1 MIRIGLLGAARIA
14 DRAII
19 QPAAKRSDAVIA
31 AVAASTLEKAQAFAQ
46 QFDIE
51 LALGSYDELLAR
63 DDIDLIYNALPP
75 SLHAQWSIKALQ
87 QGKHVLCEKPF
98 AMDAEEAKAMVAA
111 AEASGRLVIEGY
123 HYRFHPVF
131 AEVERLLKSGELGTI
146 HTVRS
151 NFSVRIAETP
161 GSLRHNVPLGGG
173 ALMDLGCYPLHWL
186 RTLFGG
192 TPQILWADAICPKPQ
207 LDSSFELRIQFPNG
221 PLCYVGCA
229 MSEHLSRH
237 HDASL
242 YLEGDKAQLEVLN
255 LVAPHQGHKLCLTK
269 DGVAHEYQIK
279 GDTTYDHQLAHVVAS
294 IKGETKP
301 LTGGRDA
308 IDQMQLIDDA
318 YKAAGLLPR
327 GSVAAETA

>member
-14 DRAII
+14 DQAII
-19 QPAAKRSDAVIA
+19 QPAAKRSDVVIA
-31 AVAASTLEKAQAFAQ
+31 AVAASNLEKAQTFAQ
-46 QFDIE
+46 QFGIE
-51 LALGSYDELLAR
+51 QAFGSYDELITR

-75 SLHAQWSIKALQ
+75 SLHAKWSIRAVLH
-87 QGKHVLCEKPF
+87 GKHVLCEKPF
-98 AMDAEEAKAMVAA
+98 AMDVAEAKDMVATA
-111 AEASGRLVIEGY
+111 KISHRLLIEGY

-131 AEVERLLKSGELGTI
+131 AEVERLVKSGELGTI

-186 RTLFGG
+186 RTLFAS
-192 TPQILWADAICPKPQ
+192 TPEILWADAICPKAQ
-207 LDSSFELRIQFPNG
+207 LDSSFELRLQFPNG

-255 LVAPHQGHKLCLTK
+255 LVAPHQGHKLRLTK
-269 DGVAHEYQIK
+269 DGEAREYQIN
-279 GDTTYDHQLAHVVAS
+279 GDTTYDHQLAHVVAC

-327 GSVAAETA
+327 GLCK

>member
-19 QPAAKRSDAVIA
+19 QPAALRSDVVIA
-31 AVAASTLEKAQAFAQ
+31 AVAASSLEKAQAFAR

-51 LALGSYDELLAR
+51 LALGSYDELLGR
-63 DDIDLIYNALPP
+63 TDIDLIYNALPP
-75 SLHAQWSIKALQ
+75 SMHAEWSIKALQ

-111 AEASGRLVIEGY
+111 AENSGRLLIEAY

-186 RTLFGG
+186 RTLFAS
-192 TPQILWADAICPKPQ
+192 TPQILWANAICPKPQ
-207 LDSSFELRIQFPNG
+207 LDSSFELRLQFENG

-269 DGVAHEYQIK
+269 DGVAHESQIK
-279 GDTTYDHQLAHVVAS
+279 GDTTYDHQLEHTLS
-294 IKGETKP
+294 CIKGETKP

-308 IDQMQLIDDA
+308 IEQMQLIDDA

-327 GSVAAETA
+327 AFCK

>member
-14 DRAII
+14 DKAII
-19 QPAAKRSDAVIA
+19 QPAALRSDAVIA
-31 AVAASTLEKAQAFAQ
+31 AVAASTLEKAQAFAK
-46 QFDIE
+46 QFDIA
-51 LALGSYDELLAR
+51 LALGSYEELIAR
-63 DDIDLIYNALPP
+63 ADIDLVYNALPP
-75 SLHAQWSIKALQ
+75 SMHAEWSIKALQ

-98 AMDAEEAKAMVAA
+98 AMDAAEAKAMVAA
-111 AEASGRLVIEGY
+111 TDASGRLLIEGY

-131 AEVERLLKSGELGTI
+131 AEVERLVKSGELGTI

-186 RTLFGG
+186 RTLFGS
-192 TPQILWADAICPKPQ
+192 TPEILWADAICPKPQ
-207 LDSSFELRIQFPNG
+207 LDSSFELRLQFPNG

-255 LVAPHQGHKLCLTK
+255 LVAPHQGHHLRLTK
-269 DGVAHEYQIK
+269 YGEAHDYQMN
-279 GDTTYDHQLAHVVAS
+279 GDSTYDHQLAHVVAC

-308 IDQMQLIDDA
+308 IEQMQLIDDA

-327 GSVAAETA
+327 GTVAAGTA

>member
-1 MIRIGLLGAARIA
+1 
-14 DRAII
+14 
-19 QPAAKRSDAVIA
+19 
-31 AVAASTLEKAQAFAQ
+31 
-46 QFDIE
+46 
-51 LALGSYDELLAR
+51 
-63 DDIDLIYNALPP
+63 
-75 SLHAQWSIKALQ
+75 H
-87 QGKHVLCEKPF
+87 GKHVLCEKPF
-98 AMDAEEAKAMVAA
+98 AMDVEEAKDMVAA
-111 AEASGRLVIEGY
+111 ADASGRLLIEGY

-131 AEVERLLKSGELGTI
+131 AEVQRLVASGELGII

-186 RTLFGG
+186 RTLFGS
-192 TPQILWADAICPKPQ
+192 TPEILWADAICPKPQ
-207 LDSSFELRIQFPNG
+207 LDSSFELRLQFPNG

-269 DGVAHEYQIK
+269 DGQSHDYQIN
-279 GDTTYDHQLAHVVAS
+279 GDTTYDHQLAHVVAC
-294 IKGETKP
+294 IKGDTKP

-308 IDQMQLIDDA
+308 IEQMQLIDDA

-327 GSVAAETA
+327 AFCK

>member
-19 QPAAKRSDAVIA
+19 QPAALRSDVAIAV
-31 AVAASTLEKAQAFAQ
+31 VAASNLEKAQAFAR

-51 LALGSYDELLAR
+51 LALGRYDELLAR

-111 AEASGRLVIEGY
+111 AEASGRLLIEGY

-131 AEVERLLKSGELGTI
+131 AEVERLVKSGELGTI

-161 GSLRHNVPLGGG
+161 GSLRHNAPLGGG

-186 RTLFGG
+186 RTLFGD

-207 LDSSFELRIQFPNG
+207 LDSSFELRLQFQNG

-269 DGVAHEYQIK
+269 NGEAHEYQIK
-279 GDTTYDHQLAHVVAS
+279 GDTTYDHQLAHVVAC

-308 IDQMQLIDDA
+308 IDQMQLIDDT

-327 GSVAAETA
+327 AFCK

>member
-14 DRAII
+14 ERAII
-19 QPAAKRSDAVIA
+19 QPAALRRDVVIA
-31 AVAASTLEKAQAFAQ
+31 AVAASNLEKAQAFAQ

-75 SLHAQWSIKALQ
+75 SLHAEWSIIALQ

-98 AMDAEEAKAMVAA
+98 AMDAEEAKDMVAA
-111 AEASGRLVIEGY
+111 ADASGRLLIEGY

-186 RTLFGG
+186 RTLFGS

-207 LDSSFELRIQFPNG
+207 LDSAFELRMQFPNG
-221 PLCYVGCA
+221 PLCYVGCS
-229 MSEHLSRH
+229 MSEHLNRQ
-237 HDASL
+237 HDAYL
-242 YLEGDKAQLEVLN
+242 CLEGDKAQLEVFN
-255 LVAPHQGHKLCLTK
+255 LVAPHQGHHLRLTK
-269 DGVAHEYQIK
+269 YGEAHEYQIK
-279 GDTTYDHQLAHVVAS
+279 GDTTYDHQLAHVVS
-294 IKGETKP
+294 CIKGETKP

-327 GSVAAETA
+327 AFCK

>member
-19 QPAAKRSDAVIA
+19 QPAALRSDVVIA

-63 DDIDLIYNALPP
+63 ADIDLIYNALPP

-111 AEASGRLVIEGY
+111 ADASGRLLVEGY

-242 YLEGDKAQLEVLN
+242 YLEGDKGQLEVLN
-255 LVAPHQGHKLCLTK
+255 LVAPHQGHTLCLTK
-269 DGVAHEYQIK
+269 NGEAHEYQIK
-279 GDTTYDHQLAHVVAS
+279 GDTTYYHQLEHTLS
-294 IKGETKP
+294 CIKGETKP
-301 LTGGRDA
+301 LTGGQDA

-327 GSVAAETA
+327 GSVAAGTA

>member
-14 DRAII
+14 DKAII
-19 QPAAKRSDAVIA
+19 QPAALRSDAVIA
-31 AVAASTLEKAQAFAQ
+31 AVAASTLEKAQAFAR
-46 QFDIE
+46 QFGIE
-51 LALGSYDELLAR
+51 HAFGSYEELVAR

-75 SLHAQWSIKALQ
+75 SMHAEWSIKALQ

-111 AEASGRLVIEGY
+111 AEASGRLLIEGY

-131 AEVERLLKSGELGTI
+131 AEVERLVKSGELGTI

-186 RTLFGG
+186 RTLFGS
-192 TPQILWADAICPKPQ
+192 TPEILWADAICPKPQ
-207 LDSSFELRIQFPNG
+207 LDSSFELRLQFPNG

-269 DGVAHEYQIK
+269 DGEAHEYQIK
-279 GDTTYDHQLAHVVAS
+279 GDTTYDHQLKHTLS
-294 IKGETKP
+294 CIKGETKP

-327 GSVAAETA
+327 GSVAAGTA

>member
-19 QPAAKRSDAVIA
+19 QPAAKRSDVVIA
-31 AVAASTLEKAQAFAQ
+31 AVAASNLEKAQAFVQ
-46 QFDIE
+46 QFGIE
-51 LALGSYDELLAR
+51 HAFGSYDELIAR

-75 SLHAQWSIKALQ
+75 SLHAKWSIRALLH
-87 QGKHVLCEKPF
+87 GKHVLCEKPF
-98 AMDAEEAKAMVAA
+98 AMDVAEAKDMVATA
-111 AEASGRLVIEGY
+111 KISDRLLIEGY

-131 AEVERLLKSGELGTI
+131 AEVERLVKSGELGTI

-161 GSLRHNVPLGGG
+161 GSLRHNAPLGGG

-192 TPQILWADAICPKPQ
+192 TPEILWADAICPKPQ
-207 LDSSFELRIQFPNG
+207 LDSSFELRLQFPNG

-269 DGVAHEYQIK
+269 RGEPHEYQIN
-279 GDTTYDHQLAHVVAS
+279 GDSTYDHQLAHVVAC

-301 LTGGRDA
+301 LTGGKDA

-327 GSVAAETA
+327 GLCR

>member
-14 DRAII
+14 DQAII
-19 QPAAKRSDAVIA
+19 HPAAKRSDVVIA
-31 AVAASTLEKAQAFAQ
+31 AVAASNLEKAQAFAR
-46 QFDIE
+46 QFGIE
-51 LALGSYDELLAR
+51 HAFGSYEELVAR

-75 SLHAQWSIKALQ
+75 SMHAEWSIKALQ

-111 AEASGRLVIEGY
+111 AESSGRLLIEAY

-131 AEVERLLKSGELGTI
+131 AEVERLVKSGELGTI

-161 GSLRHNVPLGGG
+161 GSLRHNAPLGGG

-186 RTLFGG
+186 RTLFAS
-192 TPQILWADAICPKPQ
+192 TPEILWADAICPKPQ
-207 LDSSFELRIQFPNG
+207 LDSSFELRLQFPNG
-221 PLCYVGCA
+221 PFCYVGCA

-269 DGVAHEYQIK
+269 NGEVHEYQIK
-279 GDTTYDHQLAHVVAS
+279 GDTTYDHQLAHVVAC

-318 YKAAGLLPR
+318 YKAAGLLQR
-327 GSVAAETA
+327 GLCR

>member
-14 DRAII
+14 DQAII
-19 QPAAKRSDAVIA
+19 QPAALRSDVVIA
-31 AVAASTLEKAQAFAQ
+31 AVAASNFEKAQAFAR

-75 SLHAQWSIKALQ
+75 SLHAKWSIKALQ

-111 AEASGRLVIEGY
+111 ADTSGPLLIEGY

-186 RTLFGG
+186 RTLFGS
-192 TPQILWADAICPKPQ
+192 TPEILWADAICPTPQ
-207 LDSSFELRIQFPNG
+207 LDSSFELRLQFPKG

-269 DGVAHEYQIK
+269 DGVAHDYQIK
-279 GDTTYDHQLAHVVAS
+279 GDSTYDHQLEHTLS
-294 IKGETKP
+294 CIKGETKP
-301 LTGGRDA
+301 LTGGQDA

-327 GSVAAETA
+327 GLCR

>member
-19 QPAAKRSDAVIA
+19 QPAARRSDVVIA
-31 AVAASTLEKAQAFAQ
+31 AVAASTLEKAQAFAG
-46 QFDIE
+46 QFGIE

-63 DDIDLIYNALPP
+63 TDIDLIYNALPP
-75 SLHAQWSIKALQ
+75 SMQTEWSIKALQ

-98 AMDAEEAKAMVAA
+98 TMDAEEAKAMVAA
-111 AEASGRLVIEGY
+111 AESSGRLLIEGY

-131 AEVERLLKSGELGTI
+131 AEVERLVKSGELGTI

-192 TPQILWADAICPKPQ
+192 SPQILWAGAICPKPQ
-207 LDSSFELRIQFPNG
+207 LDSSFELRLQFPDG
-221 PLCYVGCA
+221 PLAYVGCA
-229 MSEHLSRH
+229 MSEHLNRQ

-255 LVAPHQGHKLCLTK
+255 LVAPHQGHTLCLIK
-269 DGVAHEYQIK
+269 NGEAHEYQIK
-279 GDTTYDHQLAHVVAS
+279 GDTTYDHQLEHTLS
-294 IKGETKP
+294 CIKGETKP

-327 GSVAAETA
+327 GLCK